1 MSKLEGKSKS
11 SEACIPSV
19 LEVTSNTDKGK
30 KVSLTGDASFA
41 RLLY

>member
-11 SEACIPSV
+11 TEACIPSV

-30 KVSLTGDASFA
+30 
-41 RLLY
+41 